1 MSPIQASSVVS
12 RAPGIV
18 TRKEENKKFIVYN
31 PATDEIHL
39 LQPVA
44 HAILKLCEYSCEV
57 DKLTSIASEEI
68 PALGSDEG
76 KMAVW
81 KLLERLEQRKLITI
95 SG

>member
-1 MSPIQASSVVS
+1 MSIINSNSVVS
-12 RAPGIV
+12 RTPGVV
-18 TRKEENKKFIVYN
+18 TRKEENRKFIVYN

-57 DKLTSIASEEI
+57 DKLASIASEEI
-68 PALGSDEG
+68 PALGCEEG

-81 KLLERLEQRKLITI
+81 KLLERLEQRKLVTI
-95 SG
+95 SN